1 MRPPSKVGSP
11 RLGISAPCETD
22 YASQTSQKQPPA
34 PETNATSPV
43 TSPVRWWAKLQAP
56 CSVESDEKHPC
67 AWCV

>member
-43 TSPVRWWAKLQAP
+43 TSPVRW
-56 CSVESDEKHPC
+56 
-67 AWCV
+67 